1 MVNAVLAGGAS
12 PSGDWLLV
20 NVAPESTVLAI
31 VRMGQLMFY
40 RHRHAIDE
48 EPLGAL
54 VHQTA
59 MYHEDRLG
67 GQKFARVWLCGSSYD
82 AGGAAIHK
90 EISQRLG
97 VQAEPVDAGLR
108 DAAGSHW
115 RASGCSTRWQ
125 RPSVCCSATGRW
137 PET

>member
-1 MVNAVLAGGAS
+1 MLAGGAS

-67 GQKFARVWLCGSSYD
+67 GQKFARVWLCGSSWPM
-82 AGGAAIHK
+82 APRFIKKSASAWACRPNL
-90 EISQRLG
+90 STC
-97 VQAEPVDAGLR
+97 GLR

-115 RASGCSTRWQ
+115 RASGCLRRDGSV
-125 RPSVCCSATGRW
+125 PSVCCSATGRW